1 MGNEY
6 LDILTLR
13 RNNARRL
20 AETLSKMQSVL
31 EFRISPAGN

>member
-13 RNNARRL
+13 RENARRL

-31 EFRISPAGN
+31 EFRISPTGN